1 MFFTRSGTSVRGSGR
16 FYSCPLVLHS
26 SRFIAVLSRDAE
38 LSVMLVGLDR
48 CSSVGDAPTEVEEA
62 LLEFGGGSP

>member
-1 MFFTRSGTSVRGSGR
+1 
-16 FYSCPLVLHS
+16 
-26 SRFIAVLSRDAE
+26 
-38 LSVMLVGLDR
+38 MLVGLDR